1 MILCFHRY
9 KGGLPVLFVLFLL
22 FSHDSTSQDITGHWR
37 WFKQDRAFTI
47 FLYKPKSDDELLGSY
62 DLIGKHCGQYYNGGR
77 IDCAEQLSVFLKKER
92 DNIFTG
98 TIKSAYSD
106 GISEIRILY
115 SPKTNQ
121 INWQVIKGV
130 GQFYFPHDAILEK

>member
-1 MILCFHRY
+1 MNSIFTSVVYAQNISGSWKWVDSPEDRVFHVTISEANP
-9 KGGLPVLFVLFLL
+9 K
-22 FSHDSTSQDITGHWR
+22 DS
-37 WFKQDRAFTI
+37 
-47 FLYKPKSDDELLGSY
+47 ELASY
-62 DLIGKHCGQYYNGGR
+62 DFIGKHCGQYYNGGR

-98 TIKSAYSD
+98 TIKSAYSA